1 MPKKTNSRD
10 DYFPNPCE
18 EPKDKEENTGEKL
31 DSINEAGS
39 IITCHK
45 DKLIHCLTII
55 GQIEGHYILSSQNKT
70 TKYEHIIPLL
80 VSIEE
85 DSRVDG
91 LLILLNTVG
100 GDVEAGLAIAEVISG
115 MKKPTVSI
123 VLGGGHSI
131 GIPLAVSAKKSFIA
145 RSASM
150 TVHPVRTTGL
160 TLGVPQ
166 TFEYFRRM
174 QDRITDFVVKN
185 SSVSR
190 ERYTQLVLNTG
201 ELVMDVGT
209 ILDGERAVK
218 EGLIDAVGTVSD
230 AIGALYEMIGENSDK
245 AK

>member
-1 MPKKTNSRD
+1 MSDNKTRSQRD
-10 DYFPNPCE
+10 EFVKNPCE
-18 EPKDKEENTGEKL
+18 AEPSRENDGEEKL
-31 DSINEAGS
+31 SEINEAGS

-45 DKLIHCLTII
+45 SKVIHCLTII
-55 GQIEGHYILSSQNKT
+55 GQIEGHYILSQQNKT

-85 DSRVDG
+85 DDRIDG

-100 GDVEAGLAIAEVISG
+100 GDVEAGLAIAEVVSG

-131 GIPLAVSAKKSFIA
+131 GIPLAVAAKKSFIA
-145 RSASM
+145 KSASM

-174 QDRITDFVVKN
+174 QDR
-185 SSVSR
+185 
-190 ERYTQLVLNTG
+190 
-201 ELVMDVGT
+201 
-209 ILDGERAVK
+209 DGGDAVR
-218 EGLIDAVGTVSD
+218 EGLIDEVGTVSQ
-230 AIGALYEMIGENSDK
+230 AIDALYEMIAQASEPEEHNNR
-245 AK
+245 